1 MTGTDQ
7 TRSFPPNAVHLVR
20 TVLQN
25 NMTLS
30 QMADQKAN
38 LIMGAAFVVF
48 TLAVGQARAGTMLLP
63 ITILA
68 SAAFVAAVF
77 AILAVIPK
85 VTRPGK
91 SIENSDNILFFGV
104 FSRLDENEFIERVI
118 GRLESDESAYRTM
131 LRDIYQNGRVLER
144 KKYRFLS
151 YAYRAFLL
159 GLIGAFLAFLTE
171 LISGWH
177 F

>member
-1 MTGTDQ
+1 MTGTNP
-7 TRSFPPNAVHLVR
+7 TRSFPPNAV
-20 TVLQN
+20 
-25 NMTLS
+25 
-30 QMADQKAN
+30 QKAN

-68 SAAFVAAVF
+68 SGAFVAAVF

-85 VTRPGK
+85 VTRPGE

-118 GRLESDESAYRTM
+118 DRLESDESAYRTM

-144 KKYRFLS
+144 NT
-151 YAYRAFLL
+151 AF
-159 GLIGAFLAFLTE
+159 
-171 LISGWH
+171 
-177 F
+177 